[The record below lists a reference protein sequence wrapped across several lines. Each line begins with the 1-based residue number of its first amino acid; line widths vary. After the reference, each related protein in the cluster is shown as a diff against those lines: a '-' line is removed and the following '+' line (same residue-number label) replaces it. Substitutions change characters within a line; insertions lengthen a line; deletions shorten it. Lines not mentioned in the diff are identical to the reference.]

1 MMGSRRHIARPVTSC
16 RVEAA
21 RHGDLSRVAVTKQL
35 ATVWES
41 AMNTPECYTVIVTC
55 ISCLTIVGLMA
66 VGAW

>member
-1 MMGSRRHIARPVTSC
+1 MKRPDT
-16 RVEAA
+16 AI
-21 RHGDLSRVAVTKQL
+21 SRVAVTKQL

-55 ISCLTIVGLMA
+55 ISCLTIVSLMA